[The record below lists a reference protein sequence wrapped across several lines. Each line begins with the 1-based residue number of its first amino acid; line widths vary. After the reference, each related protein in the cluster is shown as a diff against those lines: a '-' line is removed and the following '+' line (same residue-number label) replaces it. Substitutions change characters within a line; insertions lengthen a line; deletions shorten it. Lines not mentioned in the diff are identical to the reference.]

1 MEEKKSERVS
11 NVYVVKHV
19 TKERK
24 EFVARFETKEE
35 AQNFVNEQYNYYG
48 KRKNCWEISTETIL
62 IQSLGKISTQTNKE
76 KEERDE

>member
-35 AQNFVNEQYNYYG
+35 AQNFVNEQYNYYDS
-48 KRKNCWEISTETIL
+48 KRENCWEISTEAIL
-62 IQSLGKISTQTNKE
+62 IQPLGKISNKE
-76 KEERDE
+76 KE